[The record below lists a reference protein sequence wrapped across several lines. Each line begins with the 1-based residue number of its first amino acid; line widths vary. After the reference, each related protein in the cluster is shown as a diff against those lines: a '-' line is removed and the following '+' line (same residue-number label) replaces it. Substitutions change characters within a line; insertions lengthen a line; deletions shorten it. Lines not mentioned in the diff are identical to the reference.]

1 MSSKKELILST
12 IVSASLNILTLG
24 LFGTII
30 MIIEC
35 VKNCKSNKR
44 VEEFIAF
51 AEEYLEKNFRK

>member
-12 IVSASLNILTLG
+12 IVSASLNTLTLG

-35 VKNCKSNKR
+35 VKSCKSNKR